1 MMAVTLAPCRLMK
14 TRIKSEQFG
23 KLIIYN
29 NLGSSGDLSLL
40 ASDCALVV
48 LMLLLLLV
56 AML

>member
-1 MMAVTLAPCRLMK
+1 MK

-48 LMLLLLLV
+48 LMLLLLLLV